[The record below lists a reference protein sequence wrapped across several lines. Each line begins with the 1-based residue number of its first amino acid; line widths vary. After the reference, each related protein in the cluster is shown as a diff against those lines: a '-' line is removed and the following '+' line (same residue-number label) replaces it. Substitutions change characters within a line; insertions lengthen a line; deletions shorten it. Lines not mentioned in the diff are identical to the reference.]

1 MLAGLMDLSPHEAL
15 ASRTLYNTNEG
26 EPVAGKV
33 TNVLVTVLAS
43 SLCCSF
49 FFQRYSKVTNWR
61 RLPFIQWL
69 VLGLYADSF
78 IFLLG
83 SAVLQFSF
91 NMSDSFAACEAGTV
105 LCLSAYI
112 TTKKAS
118 ISNGL
123 TNRINDLQ
131 GENCIIGVKQE
142 VLVAAVTY
150 DVIVNVYL
158 TMLFLGPLSVSYSF
172 SWRPGSVLLTS
183 GSSRQL
189 SLNNKLRGLAL
200 KTFIGACLTLASS
213 IANLVAL
220 TAFDG
225 EPAWLCFLTCKS
237 DILFSAVVIH
247 FVTTAEDTSSTP
259 NAPVQPGS
267 PIISSNSNNQP
278 PLSLSNSS
286 RQGIAANKGS
296 TNSIHDIQIE
306 RKEIQD
312 NDYRS
317 TKNIHSVDGRLRD
330 SGENIDIYLIRE

>member
-1 MLAGLMDLSPHEAL
+1 MLADLMDLSPHEAL
-15 ASRTLYNTNEG
+15 ASRTLYNTDEA

-33 TNVLVTVLAS
+33 TNVLVTILAS

-78 IFLLG
+78 VFLLG

-91 NMSDSFAACEAGTV
+91 NMSDSFAAFVCVGVVTF
-105 LCLSAYI
+105 LFIY
-112 TTKKAS
+112 
-118 ISNGL
+118 
-123 TNRINDLQ
+123 RINDLQ

-158 TMLFLGPLSVSYSF
+158 TMLFLGPLSASYSF

-183 GSSRQL
+183 GSSRQP

-237 DILFSAVVIH
+237 DILFSAVVIRL
-247 FVTTAEDTSSTP
+247 VTTAEDTSSTP

-267 PIISSNSNNQP
+267 PGISSNSNNQP

-306 RKEIQD
+306 RKELQD

-330 SGENIDIYLIRE
+330 SGENIDIYLVRE